1 MKKLLLAVLIFL
13 LGTATSSMAV
23 PIFGNSSTGGL
34 EGLGSF
40 TGDFIYNTSSA
51 TNATLNVTL
60 TNTSPLAN
68 GGYLVGF
75 AFNNPGN
82 YITSASLSST
92 DSDFGLAGGST
103 YNNNIKAVPF
113 GYFDIGAT
121 LGGDNNLGKCN
132 GDPKPGIYAGNT
144 ETFIF
149 SLVGTNFGSLDENSF
164 FNEFPTRS
172 NEWFIARFK
181 GFEDGGSDKV
191 PGNPVPEPLTILL
204 LGSGLLGLGVFGRKK
219 KK

>member
-1 MKKLLLAVLIFL
+1 MKKLFLFILVLL
-13 LGTATSSMAV
+13 LGTATSSLAV

-34 EGLGSF
+34 EGLESF
-40 TGDFIYNTSSA
+40 TGDFTYDASS
-51 TNATLNVTL
+51 ATLNVTL

-75 AFNNPGN
+75 AFNNPDN
-82 YITSASLSST
+82 YITNASLSST

-103 YNNNIKAVPF
+103 YNNTIKGEPF

-121 LGGDNNLGKCN
+121 LGGDNNLESSG

-149 SLVGTNFGSLDENSF
+149 SL
-164 FNEFPTRS
+164 
-172 NEWFIARFK
+172 
-181 GFEDGGSDKV
+181 
-191 PGNPVPEPLTILL
+191 
-204 LGSGLLGLGVFGRKK
+204 SGLTLVV
-219 KK
+219 